1 MRASPRLLTSTHWL
15 QLQAML
21 NLLHLDLLKQGKL
34 LLAFS
39 GGVDSTALFHLL
51 RSHNITFDI
60 AHVNYNTRP
69 SSDQEAQSAEDLA
82 HLNQLHCYTHSC
94 RLEGKNFE
102 HRAREER
109 YTFLKYLVEKHG
121 YTHVLTAH
129 QLNDR
134 LEWLLMQ
141 FCRGSGLP
149 ELLGVRSIDHRDGMT
164 LIRPLLEHDRDSIE
178 AYLAE
183 YDHSHFIDESNCD
196 DRYTRNIFRR
206 RFSTPL
212 MQEYREA
219 IKRSFRYLEEDNAAL
234 IEEVCI
240 ERIEELYYFS
250 NPINTH
256 SLIVAV
262 DGILKSLGHV
272 MRGNEKE
279 VLKQEKS
286 LIVGR
291 MYVVIIDQ
299 SHTYIIPYIAEETM
313 KKEFKEECRIQKID
327 PKMRGYLATHPKAYE
342 SIRRL
347 KDDLKPLQYD

>member
-1 MRASPRLLTSTHWL
+1 
-15 QLQAML
+15 ML
-21 NLLHLDLLKQGKL
+21 SLLHLDLLQKGKA

-60 AHVNYNTRP
+60 AHVNYHTRP
-69 SSDQEAQSAEDLA
+69 SSDQEAQSAEELALA
-82 HLNQLHCYTHSC
+82 HHLRCYVHSC
-94 RLEGKNFE
+94 HLEGKNFE

-109 YTFLKYLVEKHG
+109 YTFLKYLVEKYN
-121 YTHVLTAH
+121 YTYVLTAH

-134 LEWLLMQ
+134 LEWLMMQ

-149 ELLGVRSIDHRDGMT
+149 ELLGIRSIDSRDGMR
-164 LIRPLLEHDRDSIE
+164 LVRPLLEHDRESIE
-178 AYLAE
+178 EYLSQH
-183 YDHSHFIDESNCD
+183 DHAHFIDESNSD

-234 IEEVCI
+234 IEGVSI
-240 ERIEELYYFS
+240 EHIDGLYYFT
-250 NPINTH
+250 NPKNSH

-279 VLKQEKS
+279 LLKQEKS

-291 MYVVIIDQ
+291 TYVVTVEENY
-299 SHTYIIPYIAEETM
+299 TYITPYIVDESM
-313 KKEFKEECRIQKID
+313 KKEFKEVCRIQKIE
-327 PKMRGYLATHPKAYE
+327 PKMRGYLAVHPKAFE
-342 SIRRL
+342 VMLRL
-347 KDDLKPLQYD
+347 KDAQAPLQYD